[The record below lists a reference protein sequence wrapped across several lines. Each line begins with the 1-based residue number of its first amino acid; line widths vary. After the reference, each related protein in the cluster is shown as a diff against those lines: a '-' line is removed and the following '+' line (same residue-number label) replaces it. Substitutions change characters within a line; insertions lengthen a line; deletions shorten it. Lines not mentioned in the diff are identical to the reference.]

1 MVFFKEFF
9 VKDILIIFMVF
20 EDLGKVVL
28 FFYLFLDF
36 FVNVVMYLEINVDY
50 VLVVMYVFWY
60 YVSIG

>member
-20 EDLGKVVL
+20 EDLGKIVL